1 MNYRETGSSNNF
13 KSRPTLLTLA
23 VGIATGY
30 GLGTQ
35 GTFAPVLRLALV
47 MWHLYGV
54 LFYLSLFL
62 IVVVCR
68 ECATDGG
75 QATKKSRAYLRSLEN
90 RLR

>member
-1 MNYRETGSSNNF
+1 MKYRETGSSNNF
-13 KSRPTLLTLA
+13 KSRPTLLTLL

-35 GTFAPVLRLALV
+35 GTFEPVIKLALV

-54 LFYLSLFL
+54 LFYVALFL
-62 IVVVCR
+62 IVVFCR
-68 ECATDGG
+68 ECVADGK
-75 QATKKSRAYLRSLEN
+75 QTTKRTRAYLRSLEN